1 MTLEAKTTKDLNIS
15 TSVMRALEAQRIYEL
30 SPIQSLSLPHALAHK
45 DVIGQAQT
53 GSGKTL
59 CFVIPALEAIDPT
72 EYTTQVVVLCPTREL
87 ADQVAEQFR
96 MAAKN
101 IGNIKVLTL
110 CGGQPMG
117 PQIQSL
123 KHSAHV
129 IVGTPGRVMDHVEK
143 RRLSLA
149 NVKLR
154 VLDEADRMLDM
165 GFEDDLRIIFSPMP
179 KNAQTL
185 LFSATF
191 TEQIERIANQYL
203 SEPEVCKVEAK
214 ESKPDITQLGYS
226 VLDHTRIQALKAVLT
241 EHQPKN
247 AIVFCNRKVQVTEV
261 VESLLED
268 GFSAAGLQG
277 DMEQHA
283 RTAVLM
289 QFSSEALQVLVAT
302 DVAARGLDIDDVACV
317 VNYTV
322 SEEPETHVHRIGRTA
337 RAGAKGIAIT
347 LVSDAEEHFLRK
359 IEVLQKSD
367 IPLKGAQSLR
377 FHKNRIVQPEFVC
390 IGLSAGKKQKL
401 RPGDLVGALT
411 KDAGIAGDDLGKIA
425 VQNSQSFIAVKTR
438 SAKKAMAQFREG
450 KIKGKRV
457 RARKF

>member
-1 MTLEAKTTKDLNIS
+1 MTVETIKHLNIQP
-15 TSVMRALEAQRIYEL
+15 TIVKALDAQGIYQL
-30 SPIQSLSLPHALAHK
+30 SPIQAQSLPDALQGK

-59 CFVIPALEAIDPT
+59 CFVIPALEMI
-72 EYTTQVVVLCPTREL
+72 EVSNFSTQVLMLCPTREL
-87 ADQVAEQFR
+87 ADQVAEQCR
-96 MAAKN
+96 LAAKE
-101 IGNIKVLTL
+101 IGNVKVTTL

-123 KHSAHV
+123 KHSPHI

-143 RRLSLA
+143 RRIDLS

-165 GFEDDLRIIFSPMP
+165 GFEDDLRIIFGQMP
-179 KNAQTL
+179 SRVQTL

-191 TEQIERIANQYL
+191 TEQIERVANQYL
-203 SEPEVCKVEAK
+203 SNPVTCKVEAQDN
-214 ESKPDITQLGYS
+214 KPAITQLGYS
-226 VLDHTRIQALKAVLT
+226 VLAHTRTQALKAVLT
-241 EHQPKN
+241 HYQPKN

-261 VESLLED
+261 VEALQED

-277 DMEQHA
+277 DMEQIA

-289 QFSSEALQVLVAT
+289 QFASDALQVLVAT

-317 VNYTV
+317 INYTV
-322 SEEPETHVHRIGRTA
+322 SEEPETHIHRIGRTA
-337 RAGAKGIAIT
+337 RAGAEGMAVT
-347 LVSDAEEHFLRK
+347 LVSDEEEHFLRK
-359 IEVLQKSD
+359 IEVLQESD

-377 FHKNRIVQPEFVC
+377 FHKNKITQPEFTC
-390 IGLSAGKKQKL
+390 ISLSAGKKQKL

-411 KDAGIAGDDLGKIA
+411 KDAGIPGDDVGKIA
-425 VQNSQSFIAVKTR
+425 VQNSMSFVAVKAR
-438 SAKKAMAQFREG
+438 SVKKAMAQFREG
-450 KIKGKRV
+450 KIKGKRI
-457 RARKF
+457 RARKL

>member
-1 MTLEAKTTKDLNIS
+1 MTVETIKQLDIQPTIVK
-15 TSVMRALEAQRIYEL
+15 ALDAQGIYQL
-30 SPIQSLSLPHALAHK
+30 SPIQSQSLPEALQGK

-59 CFVIPALEAIDPT
+59 CFVIPALQMVEVSDFS
-72 EYTTQVVVLCPTREL
+72 TQVLMLCPTREL
-87 ADQVAEQFR
+87 ADQVAEQCR
-96 MAAKN
+96 LAAKE
-101 IGNIKVLTL
+101 IGNVKVTTL

-123 KHSAHV
+123 KHSPHI

-143 RRLSLA
+143 RRIDLSSI
-149 NVKLR
+149 KLR

-165 GFEDDLRIIFSPMP
+165 GFEDDLRVIFGQMP
-179 KNAQTL
+179 SRVQTL

-191 TEQIERIANQYL
+191 TEQIERVAKQYL
-203 SEPEVCKVEAK
+203 SNPVTCKVEAQD
-214 ESKPDITQLGYS
+214 SKPAITQLGYN
-226 VLDHTRIQALKAVLT
+226 VLPHTRTQALKAVLT
-241 EHQPKN
+241 HYQPKN

-261 VESLLED
+261 VEALQED

-277 DMEQHA
+277 DMEQIA

-289 QFSSEALQVLVAT
+289 QFASDALQVLVAT

-317 VNYTV
+317 INYTV
-322 SEEPETHVHRIGRTA
+322 SEEPETHIHRIGRTA
-337 RAGAKGIAIT
+337 RAGAKGMAVT
-347 LVSDAEEHFLRK
+347 LVSDDEEHFLRK
-359 IEVLQKSD
+359 IEVLQESD

-377 FHKNRIVQPEFVC
+377 FHKNKIIQPDFTC
-390 IGLSAGKKQKL
+390 ISLSAGKKQKL

-411 KDAGIAGDDLGKIA
+411 KDAGIPGDDVGKIA
-425 VQNSQSFIAVKTR
+425 VQNSMSFVAVKAR
-438 SAKKAMAQFREG
+438 SVKKAMMQFREG

-457 RARKF
+457 RARKL

>member
-1 MTLEAKTTKDLNIS
+1 MTVETIKHLNIQP
-15 TSVMRALEAQRIYEL
+15 TIVKALDAQGIYQL
-30 SPIQSLSLPHALAHK
+30 SPIQAQSLPDALQGK

-59 CFVIPALEAIDPT
+59 CFVIPALEMIEVSDFS
-72 EYTTQVVVLCPTREL
+72 TQVLMLCPTREL
-87 ADQVAEQFR
+87 ADQVAEQCR
-96 MAAKN
+96 LAAKE
-101 IGNIKVLTL
+101 IGNVKVTTL

-123 KHSAHV
+123 KHSPHI

-143 RRLSLA
+143 RRIDLS
-149 NVKLR
+149 NIKLR

-165 GFEDDLRIIFSPMP
+165 GFEDDLRVIFGQMP
-179 KNAQTL
+179 SRVQTL

-191 TEQIERIANQYL
+191 TEQIERVANQYL
-203 SEPEVCKVEAK
+203 SNPVTCKVEAQD
-214 ESKPDITQLGYS
+214 SKPAITQLGYS
-226 VLDHTRIQALKAVLT
+226 VLAHTRTQALKAVLT
-241 EHQPKN
+241 HYQPKN

-261 VESLLED
+261 VEALQED

-277 DMEQHA
+277 DMEQIA

-289 QFSSEALQVLVAT
+289 QFASDALQVLVAT

-322 SEEPETHVHRIGRTA
+322 SEEPETHIHRIGRTA
-337 RAGAKGIAIT
+337 RAGAKGMAVT
-347 LVSDAEEHFLRK
+347 LVSDEEEHFLRK
-359 IEVLQKSD
+359 IEVLQESD

-377 FHKNRIVQPEFVC
+377 FHKNKITQPEFTC
-390 IGLSAGKKQKL
+390 ISLSAGKKQKL

-411 KDAGIAGDDLGKIA
+411 KDAGIPGDDVGKIA
-425 VQNSQSFIAVKTR
+425 VQNSMSFVAVKAR
-438 SAKKAMAQFREG
+438 SVKKAMTQFREG
-450 KIKGKRV
+450 KIKGKRI
-457 RARKF
+457 RARKL

>member
-1 MTLEAKTTKDLNIS
+1 MNAKTIKDLSITQEIS
-15 TSVMRALEAQRIYEL
+15 RALEAQRIYEL
-30 SPIQSLSLPHALAHK
+30 SEIQSLSLPHSLAGK

-59 CFVIPALEAIDPT
+59 CFVIPALELIEPS
-72 EYTTQVVVLCPTREL
+72 EFSTQVIVLCPTREL

-96 MAAKN
+96 MAAKH

-110 CGGQPMG
+110 CGGQAMG

-123 KHSAHV
+123 KHEAHI
-129 IVGTPGRVMDHVEK
+129 IVGTPGRVMDHVQK
-143 RRLSLA
+143 RRLSLS

-165 GFEDDLRIIFSPMP
+165 GFEDDLRIIFSPIP
-179 KNAQTL
+179 KPVQTL

-191 TEQIERIANQYL
+191 TDEIERIAGQYL
-203 SEPEVCKVEAK
+203 STPEICKVASTES
-214 ESKPDITQLGYS
+214 SKPKITQLGYS
-226 VLDHTRIQALKAVLT
+226 VLAHTRLQALKAVLT

-247 AIVFCNRKVQVTEV
+247 AIVFCNRRVQVNEV
-261 VESLLED
+261 VESLNDE

-283 RTAVLM
+283 RTAVLT
-289 QFSSEALQVLVAT
+289 QFASDALQVLVAT

-317 VNYTV
+317 INYTV
-322 SEEPETHVHRIGRTA
+322 SEEPETHIHRIGRTA
-337 RAGAKGIAIT
+337 RAGAQGIAIT
-347 LVSDAEEHFLRK
+347 LVSDEDEHFLRK
-359 IEVLQKSD
+359 VELLQESD

-377 FHKNRIVQPEFVC
+377 FHKNRIKQPEFTC

-411 KDAGIAGDDLGKIA
+411 KDAGIPGDDLGKIA

-438 SAKKAMAQFREG
+438 SVKKAMTQFREG

-457 RARKF
+457 RARKL